1 MIGRITVMNT
11 YQAWFGIERRT
22 AENGK
27 VRLEGPLIRTF
38 GICRR
43 SVRNRGDVCKRG
55 LMAVYVYDV
64 LLAASDPVAACAL
77 GSIAEVWECA
87 EAERATMDK
96 SMSSCGFEVQQNSS
110 ERGGGFRFH
119 QHSYEEELVGK
130 GGVAQVASQLDF
142 KLPSPEEEADFVK
155 SEDVELVRGA
165 QATRTRPE
173 LSVGVAAMSS
183 LCMKAPEIAINIGL
197 KDDELLEAT
206 FTWFDL
212 CRSSHAAHG
221 QLNKPRCV
229 RTVEAFSDI
238 SYASALGHW
247 FVVPLAGDPADWRY
261 GIEGLLST
269 RQRCRLQSRSRQP
282 ICQQY

>member
-1 MIGRITVMNT
+1 MNT

-110 ERGGGFRFH
+110 ERGGGFR
-119 QHSYEEELVGK
+119 Q
-130 GGVAQVASQLDF
+130 
-142 KLPSPEEEADFVK
+142 
-155 SEDVELVRGA
+155 
-165 QATRTRPE
+165 
-173 LSVGVAAMSS
+173 
-183 LCMKAPEIAINIGL
+183 
-197 KDDELLEAT
+197 
-206 FTWFDL
+206 
-212 CRSSHAAHG
+212 
-221 QLNKPRCV
+221 
-229 RTVEAFSDI
+229 
-238 SYASALGHW
+238 
-247 FVVPLAGDPADWRY
+247 
-261 GIEGLLST
+261 
-269 RQRCRLQSRSRQP
+269 
-282 ICQQY
+282 